1 MRAYFLRLTNNS
13 GKVIMKGI
21 RGAHRLPGGA
31 KQRKRGSTMEFI
43 LREWEEQDAEKI
55 VRYADNPKIA
65 ANLRNSF
72 PYPYTLSDA
81 RAYVDFCVRNEG
93 KGQLCRAIEIAG
105 EPVGSIGIF
114 LQSDV
119 ACRCA
124 ELGYW
129 LAEPFWGRGI
139 MSGAARR
146 LCKEAFERF
155 DLLRIC
161 AEPFAYNTG
170 SRRVLEKAGF
180 ELEGILKKSVFKN
193 GQVYDSCMYA
203 LIK

>member
-1 MRAYFLRLTNNS
+1 MEERMSRFQ
-13 GKVIMKGI
+13 
-21 RGAHRLPGGA
+21 GGA
-31 KQRKRGSTMEFI
+31 VRKKRGSTMEFT
-43 LREWEEQDAEKI
+43 LREWEKQDAEKI

-65 ANLRNSF
+65 ANLRDSF
-72 PYPYTLSDA
+72 PYPYTLSDS
-81 RAYVDFCVRNEG
+81 RAYVDSCIRNEG

-119 ACRCA
+119 YRRCA

-129 LAEPFWGRGI
+129 LAEPFWGKGV
-139 MSGAARR
+139 MSGAARQ
-146 LCKEAFERF
+146 LCGEAFERY
-155 DLLRIC
+155 DLLRIF

-180 ELEGILKKSVFKN
+180 GLEGILKKSVFKN

-203 LIK
+203 LVR